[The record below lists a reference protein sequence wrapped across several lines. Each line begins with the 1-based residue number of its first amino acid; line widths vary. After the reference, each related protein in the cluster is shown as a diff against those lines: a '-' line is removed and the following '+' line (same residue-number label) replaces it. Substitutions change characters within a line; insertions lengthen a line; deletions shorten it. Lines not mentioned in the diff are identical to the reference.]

1 MDLEKIGSYL
11 KHLRLEKGITQEQL
25 AEHFAVSSRSVS
37 RWETGKTLA
46 DLSVI
51 IELADFYK
59 VDLREL
65 LDGGTKPLTKKEVQD
80 TPEKMAAYS
89 NEEKLMLTVRLRI
102 FSVVGLIALI
112 IQFIL
117 EVLELEP
124 THLVETIRSMT
135 SGIASGT
142 LLLAVIYRTSALWE
156 LQGKKKRL
164 VKKI

>member
-1 MDLEKIGSYL
+1 
-11 KHLRLEKGITQEQL
+11 
-25 AEHFAVSSRSVS
+25 
-37 RWETGKTLA
+37 
-46 DLSVI
+46 
-51 IELADFYK
+51 
-59 VDLREL
+59 
-65 LDGGTKPLTKKEVQD
+65 
-80 TPEKMAAYS
+80 
-89 NEEKLMLTVRLRI
+89 MLTVRLRI

-164 VKKI
+164 IKKI